1 MLRKQ
6 KRFRS
11 YNTKVCTEEF
21 NKIALNGD
29 DHNLVIISDGKASLP
44 HGYKSEKYKHL
55 MHL

>member
-1 MLRKQ
+1 MLRIQ

-11 YNTKVCTEEF
+11 YNTKVYTEEF
-21 NKIALNGD
+21 NKIVLNGD
-29 DHNLVIISDGKASLP
+29 DHKLIIISDAKATLP